1 MAFECFQ
8 CGKCC
13 AHLGLVH
20 SIKEKYG
27 NYRYLIYNQYTR
39 EEIPVTVDP
48 DKREIFEDTSI
59 FEKYPRACPF
69 FRYRPGSERACCS
82 VHLTRPEICRD
93 YQCWRLLIL
102 NPRGRRVGKIP
113 YIRTLVSDD
122 PLLNRIWE
130 DCVEQQ
136 NDPDD
141 RRWEDAMITILTKA
155 GYTVRR

>member
-13 AHLGLVH
+13 AHLGLVQ

-69 FRYRPGSERACCS
+69 FRYRPGSELACCS